1 MNRFLK
7 FINDNYKPLT
17 NLITGIKKWNVSNNA
32 REYKEKISKLA
43 NNQPF
48 VLDKKI
54 REVKDFDTESFDNK
68 NNLYQEYRSK
78 ITNNLDSEFLSFY
91 DYLLK
96 NNKTNEFFSSNP
108 NAKLKTLNINNLFSD
123 TYKDLYKNNPE
134 EYREFKDNFLNKYK
148 NRLSEIEQE
157 KIKLSN
163 EITNNIY
170 NSGQFGRQISKNLYD
185 DINKIKVGKLA
196 ETYPRWKLMSVNGSI
211 IAIDENTINSQ
222 EPTLKVLQK
231 GEEKEFNVDYRDYP
245 IEKFGDKYYYTIYD
259 ANSGNPNYF
268 KEATE
273 EEFNLQTEEE
283 NYRKTLRELAEKRR
297 NNPKSNFRPN
307 YNFNSGNLNYNERF
321 YIPTLNENDYYT
333 LRNLKNNPHNLFNQK
348 EYLNFVNK
356 LHTSFG
362 KEKGDKILE
371 HYFSNLP

>member
-32 REYKEKISKLA
+32 RDYKEKISKLA

-54 REVKDFDTESFDNK
+54 REVKDFDTDSFDNK

-78 ITNNLDSEFLSFY
+78 ITNNPDSEFLSFY

-96 NNKTNEFFSSNP
+96 NNKTNEFFSNNP

-134 EYREFKDNFLNKYK
+134 EYREFKDNFFDKYK

-231 GEEKEFNVDYRDYP
+231 GDEKEFNVDYRDYP

-297 NNPKSNFRPN
+297 INPRGNFRPT

-371 HYFSNLP
+371 HYLSNLP